1 MIIYNF
7 FNSNSNIKKNL
18 YILLLAIFFSSSTT
32 SQTLEKMSFVRIQD
46 MAGQEVGGRI
56 LLDVYKRLGIPAE
69 VIPMPGKRALREA
82 ISGRKD
88 GESVRIYAVG
98 EKYPELVRVP
108 TPLFDFLTMG
118 FAQKGADITLNQP
131 KDLENYVIVRTSG
144 VQHTKNMTEGM
155 DNIYIVESSDLLM
168 PFVSLKRADIAL
180 TGRLNGLILLKKGNI
195 TNVEAVGQPLQVNP
209 LYHYLNKRHA
219 HLVPKIDAVIR
230 EMRASGEISALK
242 ARYEQEYLDSV
253 VADQ

>member
-7 FNSNSNIKKNL
+7 FNSNSNKKYSL
-18 YILLLAIFFSSSTT
+18 YIFLFITLFSHSVISDTP
-32 SQTLEKMSFVRIQD
+32 QKMSFVRIQD

-56 LLDVYKRLGIPAE
+56 LLDVYERLGIPAE

-98 EKYPELVRVP
+98 EKYPDLIRVP

-118 FAQKGADITLNQP
+118 FAQKGTDITLEQP

-155 DNIYIVESSDLLM
+155 DNIHIVESSDLLM
-168 PFVSLKRADIAL
+168 PFVSHSRADIAL
-180 TGRLNGLILLKKGNI
+180 TGRLNGLILLKKGKIN
-195 TNVEAVGQPLQVNP
+195 NVEEVGQPLQVNP

-219 HLVPKIDAVIR
+219 HLVPKVDAVIR
-230 EMRASGEISALK
+230 EMRESGEIAKLK
-242 ARYEQEYLDSV
+242 AQYEQEYLDAIV
-253 VADQ
+253 TP